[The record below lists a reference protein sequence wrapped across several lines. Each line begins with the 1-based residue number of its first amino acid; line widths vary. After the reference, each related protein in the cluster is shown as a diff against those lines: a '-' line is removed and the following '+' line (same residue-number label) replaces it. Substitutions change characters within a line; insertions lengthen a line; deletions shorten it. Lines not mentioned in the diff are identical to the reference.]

1 MNMLQL
7 FKPGD
12 TLYGYCNGFF
22 GRDDYE
28 RKICVA
34 VRPKYA
40 VFEYEDGNATVLN
53 LSERLTIETVEAW
66 KTRPSDDE

>member
-7 FKPGD
+7 FKAGD
-12 TLYGYCNGFF
+12 TIYGYCNGFF

-40 VFEYEDGNATVLN
+40 VFEYENGKATTLN
-53 LSERLTIETVEAW
+53 LSERLTPETVEKW
-66 KTRPSDDE
+66 KTPESDE